1 MKGGGIFL
9 MAWGVLLFIVNIIGL
24 MQLPEYADRQIPMLF
39 MGVGFFFGGI
49 YLINRAKEKKIEEEK
64 RKREKEEWLG
74 HR

>member
-1 MKGGGIFL
+1 MGRLAIYYKHNRLDAI
-9 MAWGVLLFIVNIIGL
+9 A
-24 MQLPEYADRQIPMLF
+24 EYAERQIPMLF

-49 YLINRAKEKKIEEEK
+49 YLVNRAKEKKIEEEK

>member
-9 MAWGVLLFIVNIIGL
+9 MAWGVLLFIINIIGL
-24 MQLPEYADRQIPMLF
+24 MQLPEYAERQIPMLF

-49 YLINRAKEKKIEEEK
+49 YLVNSAKEKKIEEEK

>member
-1 MKGGGIFL
+1 
-9 MAWGVLLFIVNIIGL
+9 
-24 MQLPEYADRQIPMLF
+24 MQLPEYAERQIPMLF

-49 YLINRAKEKKIEEEK
+49 YLVNRAKEKKIEEEK